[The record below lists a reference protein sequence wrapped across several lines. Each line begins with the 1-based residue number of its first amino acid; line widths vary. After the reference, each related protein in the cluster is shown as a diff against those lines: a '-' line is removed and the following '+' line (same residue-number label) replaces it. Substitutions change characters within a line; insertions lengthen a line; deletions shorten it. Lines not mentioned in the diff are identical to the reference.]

1 MNSKRKSRSNQIKR
15 FIGLSSLAVV
25 LVASYAFF
33 SEGKLALP
41 IKEEVPILNS
51 LNGLPGVDGPILVVK
66 IDDTTLAH
74 PQVGLKAADVVYI
87 EQVEGGLTRLA
98 AVFSST
104 TPEVIGPVRSARIS
118 DIELLSQY
126 GKIAFSYS
134 GAQRKL
140 LPVISEAN
148 LVDVGAMRFGSTYY
162 ANDPNRNAPYAMMV
176 QSKILLEEGLKRT
189 PDIAISKPMG
199 WSFSKESP
207 ASQKFSSV
215 EINWP
220 ASRYSAKWSTTE
232 NRWLL
237 YFGDQPNLDASG
249 YHLGPK
255 NIVIQLV
262 EITDSIY
269 KDKVGGVTPFSA
281 TVGNGR
287 CYLLRDAGSIPC
299 LWSRSGA
306 ESGTTFTDPEGS
318 PISFSPGQS
327 WFALTDREPVFT
339 GLQLQDATKSTNK

>member
-1 MNSKRKSRSNQIKR
+1 MNLRHQLRLNQIKR
-15 FIGLSSLAVV
+15 VIGLFSIVI
-25 LVASYAFF
+25 VAISAIGFF
-33 SEGKLALP
+33 SDGRIALP
-41 IKEEVPILNS
+41 IVKEEPILNS
-51 LNGLPGVDGPILVVK
+51 LNGLPGTEGPVLVVK
-66 IDDTTLAH
+66 IDDTNLAH
-74 PQVGLKAADVVYI
+74 PQVGLKSADIVYV

-98 AVFSST
+98 AVFSSSI
-104 TPEVIGPVRSARIS
+104 PDVVGPVRSARIS
-118 DIELLSQY
+118 DIELFAQY
-126 GKIAFSYS
+126 GKIAFAYS
-134 GAQRKL
+134 GAQRRL

-148 LVDVGAMRFGSTYY
+148 LVDVGAMRFGPTYY

-176 QSKILLEEGLKRT
+176 QSKVLLEEGLKRS

-199 WSFSKESP
+199 WTFDEKIP
-207 ASQKFSSV
+207 TNQKFSSV
-215 EINWP
+215 EIRWP
-220 ASRYSAKWSTTE
+220 ASRYIANWSTTE

-262 EITDSIY
+262 SITDSIY

-299 LWSRSGA
+299 LWNRTTA
-306 ESGTTFTDPEGS
+306 ESGTSFTDLTGA
-318 PISFSPGQS
+318 PISFAPGQS
-327 WFALTDREPVFT
+327 WFALTDKEPVFT
-339 GLQLQDATKSTNK
+339 GLQLQDAPKSTTK

>member
-1 MNSKRKSRSNQIKR
+1 MRLNQIKR
-15 FIGLSSLAVV
+15 VIGLFSIVI
-25 LVASYAFF
+25 VAISAIGFF
-33 SEGKLALP
+33 SDGRIALP
-41 IKEEVPILNS
+41 IVKEEPILNS
-51 LNGLPGVDGPILVVK
+51 LNGLPGTEGPVLVVK
-66 IDDTTLAH
+66 IDDTNLAH
-74 PQVGLKAADVVYI
+74 PQVGLKSADIVYV

-98 AVFSST
+98 AVFSSSI
-104 TPEVIGPVRSARIS
+104 PDVVGPVRSARIS
-118 DIELLSQY
+118 DIELFAQY
-126 GKIAFSYS
+126 GKIAFAYS
-134 GAQRKL
+134 GAQRRL

-148 LVDVGAMRFGSTYY
+148 LVDVGAMRFGPTYY

-176 QSKILLEEGLKRT
+176 QSKVLLEEGLKRS

-199 WSFSKESP
+199 WTFDEKIP
-207 ASQKFSSV
+207 TNQKFSSV
-215 EINWP
+215 EIRWP
-220 ASRYSAKWSTTE
+220 ASRYIAKWSTTE

-262 EITDSIY
+262 SITDSIY

-299 LWSRSGA
+299 LWNRTTA
-306 ESGTTFTDPEGS
+306 ESGTSFTDLTGA
-318 PISFSPGQS
+318 PISFAPGQS
-327 WFALTDREPVFT
+327 WFALTDKEPVFT
-339 GLQLQDATKSTNK
+339 GLQLQDAPKSTTK